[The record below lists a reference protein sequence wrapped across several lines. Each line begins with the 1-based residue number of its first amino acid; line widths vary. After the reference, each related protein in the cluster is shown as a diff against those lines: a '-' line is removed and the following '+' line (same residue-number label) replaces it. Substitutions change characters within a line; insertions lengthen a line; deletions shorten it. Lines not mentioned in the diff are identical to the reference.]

1 LYPDFQYEIEL
12 AKDTGQLLDHL
23 DMLLMAGQMSSE
35 AKAIVAEHIDTFDS
49 VAEQERLYR
58 VAEAVYLLWMS
69 PEYAIQR

>member
-1 LYPDFQYEIEL
+1 M
-12 AKDTGQLLDHL
+12 AHL
-23 DMLLMAGQMSSE
+23 NLLLMSGQMSADTS
-35 AKAIVAEHIDTFDS
+35 AIVAEHIDTFDT